1 MTTKLDQTRELFDDL
16 VRDALGILL
25 PAISVLVWIWA
36 SYVALFDQVRV
47 WYGFSGVGLLLLVL
61 MAHAQFSNKQ
71 LHVSVLTFLF
81 GITAIVT
88 VAVFGYANSTSL
100 ILFSQVILLAAVL
113 SSPRG
118 MWIVATLIAIL
129 TLLCGMKLGL
139 PWEELRWPL
148 ALLGITALTAALG
161 ARRLFTALEWALTL
175 ANQAQNNAEEARA
188 HRSELQRALQSLD
201 IALSRL
207 ERANRT
213 LAFAQEA
220 AEKAYRFKSDFV
232 ANVSHELRT
241 PLNLII
247 GFSEMMTTAPESYGG
262 VPLPREYRGDMLAT
276 YRSARHLLDLIND
289 VLDLSQ
295 IESGRMAIYKE
306 QVVLQEVIGETVE
319 IVRGLAEARKLE
331 LQVNLPATPI
341 LIELDRIRIRQVLL
355 NLLTNAMRYTQ
366 QGWVRIG
373 ASVQAEEV
381 TLTVADSGRG
391 IAPDKLDRAF
401 ETFDRLDEEPLKE
414 GSGLGLAISKKF
426 VELHEGRMWIDS
438 EVGKGTNVSFT
449 LKLPH
454 DELHPSA
461 TVLHISRPL
470 RYNVDKP
477 TVLVLHDDPRA
488 AELLRR
494 HIAACN
500 FAESST
506 LAEAMAFVQ
515 KTLPQALLC
524 DVNALPQWQSWRN
537 ALPAFAHIPL
547 LSCPLPSM
555 RHLGTLMGASD
566 YLPKPVSRNDLAA
579 ALQRLPHPVQTVL
592 VIDDDPHIVR
602 LISRMLRSIS
612 ASIRVLEAFGGEE
625 GLEVAKSQHP
635 DAVFVDLMMP
645 GMSGRTFLEAMHQEQ
660 TLHPIPIIVVSVRSV
675 EQESSP
681 LIGELHLQR
690 DSGFSLSEMLAL
702 LQSLLTTLTQADAM
716 SPTNAA
722 ALLAVAAD

>member
-1 MTTKLDQTRELFDDL
+1 MTSQLDQTRELFDDL
-16 VRDALGILL
+16 VRDALAILL

-36 SYVALFDQVRV
+36 SYVALFDQTRV
-47 WYGFSGVGLLLLVL
+47 WHGFGGVGLLLLVL
-61 MAHAQFSNKQ
+61 MAHAQFSSKH
-71 LHVSVLTFLF
+71 LRLSIFTFLV

-88 VAVFGYANSTSL
+88 AAVFGYANSTSL

-113 SSPRG
+113 SSPRV
-118 MWIVATLIAIL
+118 MWLVTLLISSL
-129 TLLCGMKLGL
+129 TLFCGLRLGL
-139 PWEELRWPL
+139 PWTELRWPL

-175 ANQAQNNAEEARA
+175 ANQARNNAEEARA

-306 QVVLQEVIGETVE
+306 QVVLQEVINETVD
-319 IVRGLAEARKLE
+319 IVRGLAEARKLA
-331 LQVNLPATPI
+331 LQSDLPATPLI
-341 LIELDRIRIRQVLL
+341 IELDRIRIRQVLL

-366 QGWVRIG
+366 RGWVRL
-373 ASVQAEEV
+373 SMNVQAEEV
-381 TLTVADSGRG
+381 TLTIADSGRG
-391 IAPDKLDRAF
+391 IAPEKLNRAF

-438 EVGKGTNVSFT
+438 EIGKGTTVSFT

-454 DELHPSA
+454 AEAHPTA
-461 TVLHISRPL
+461 TGLRTSRPL
-470 RYNVDKP
+470 HYNIDKP

-494 HIAACN
+494 HIATCH
-500 FAESST
+500 FAESSS
-506 LAEAMAFVQ
+506 LAEAMASAQ
-515 KTLPQALLC
+515 KMLPQVLIC
-524 DVNALPQWQSWRN
+524 DVNALSQWQSWRN

-555 RHLGTLMGASD
+555 HHLGTLMGASD

-612 ASIRVLEAFGGEE
+612 ASIRVLEAFGGAE
-625 GLEVAKSQHP
+625 GLEVARNQRP

-645 GMSGRTFLEAMHQEQ
+645 GVSGQMFLEAMHQEEA
-660 TLHPIPIIVVSVRSV
+660 LCKIPIIVVSVRSV

-681 LIGELHLQR
+681 LPGELHLQR
-690 DSGFSLSEMLAL
+690 ESGFSLSELLAL
-702 LQSLLTTLTQADAM
+702 LQALLTALTQADVV

-722 ALLAVAAD
+722 ALLAAAAD